1 MAVENFDGLLTHVL
15 KHEGGWANH
24 PADPGGATMKG
35 VTQRVY
41 TAWRKAQG
49 KPDQSVRYI
58 SDAELKA
65 IYQQNYWNVVRGD
78 ELPSGLDYPTFD
90 GGVNSGP
97 PRGARWLQGA
107 LGVKTDGIV
116 GIATLQAAKTAR
128 DKAAVARK
136 ACELRRSFLRGLK
149 TFSTFGK
156 GWMRRVAEVE
166 AHSVALALAAAGVT
180 GQSAADK
187 LREYSGQNEAKS
199 KTEAGKAGAS
209 GAGAAGTGTATV
221 QPDLSGIDATGL
233 IVLGFVAV
241 VLLAAAFIFW
251 RNTRAEREVAKAY
264 AAKAQELAV
273 SS

>member
-49 KPDQSVRYI
+49 KPDQSVRFI

-78 ELPSGLDYPTFD
+78 ELPSGLDYPAFD

-97 PRGARWLQGA
+97 VRGAKWLQGA
-107 LGVKTDGIV
+107 LGVTAD

-156 GWMRRVAEVE
+156 GWMRRVADVE
-166 AHSVALALAAAGVT
+166 ANSVALALAAAGIT
-180 GQSAADK
+180 GQEAADK
-187 LREYSGQNEAKS
+187 LKEYSGQNEAKS
-199 KTEAGKAGAS
+199 KAEAGKAGAS
-209 GAGAAGTGTATV
+209 GTGAAGTGTATA
-221 QPDLSGIDATGL
+221 QPDLSGLDTTGL
-233 IVLGFVAV
+233 IVLGLVAV
-241 VLLAAAFIFW
+241 VLLVATFIYW
-251 RNTRAEREVAKAY
+251 RNSRAEREVAKAY
-264 AAKAQELAV
+264 AAKAQEVAV